1 MQQRPAQRF
10 PVQTG
15 SWLNN
20 ATPAL
25 ATVIGT
31 NSNITAGNE
40 TGRDKLPPLT
50 KIQSKSKMKNKKDKN
65 YIGLMHPKRK
75 VLKHPAGEELLKY
88 ATEGYPVDCGADLT
102 IN

>member
-1 MQQRPAQRF
+1 MEVFPTAEQLFPVRVQQIPAQRF

-31 NSNITAGNE
+31 NSNKNTGNVTE
-40 TGRDKLPPLT
+40 KKQLPPLT
-50 KIQSKSKMKNKKDKN
+50 ETQSKSKMKNKKDKTFV
-65 YIGLMHPKRK
+65 GLMHPKRE
-75 VLKHPAGEELLKY
+75 VLKHPAGEELLK
-88 ATEGYPVDCGADLT
+88 
-102 IN
+102 

>member
-1 MQQRPAQRF
+1 MQQRPAQGF

-31 NSNITAGNE
+31 NSNTTTGNI

-50 KIQSKSKMKNKKDKN
+50 ETQSKSKMKNKKDKN
-65 YIGLMHPKRK
+65 LI
-75 VLKHPAGEELLKY
+75 
-88 ATEGYPVDCGADLT
+88 
-102 IN
+102 